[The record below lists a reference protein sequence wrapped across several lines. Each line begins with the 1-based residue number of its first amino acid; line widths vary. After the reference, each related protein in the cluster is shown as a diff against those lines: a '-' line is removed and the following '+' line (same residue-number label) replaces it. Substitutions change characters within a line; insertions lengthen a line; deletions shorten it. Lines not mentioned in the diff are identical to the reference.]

1 MNKHAFSAEE
11 RAALAGA
18 LAACTESSDVDH
30 RRLDSRLHLLIAE
43 LSGSQSLVPIVA
55 NARTRVNALLDE
67 IPMLRPNLAHSDAQ
81 HAAIVTA
88 ILSGQPDAAATA
100 MLEHIEG
107 STALLRG
114 FFAARGGTPAP

>member
-1 MNKHAFSAEE
+1 
-11 RAALAGA
+11 
-18 LAACTESSDVDH
+18 
-30 RRLDSRLHLLIAE
+30 
-43 LSGSQSLVPIVA
+43 
-55 NARTRVNALLDE
+55 
-67 IPMLRPNLAHSDAQ
+67 MLRPNLAHSDAQ

-114 FFAARGGTPAP
+114 FFAARGGVSAP